1 MSKADEMFEK
11 LGYELIEDSKRY
23 LRYAKYDNIGSYKY
37 SGEFIDFEKV
47 NKEFRLT
54 RKTHQG
60 NTHFRYSSMQELQA
74 INEKVKELG
83 WNE

>member
-11 LGYELIEDSKRY
+11 LGYEKVEDNSVNALYKSGGTILRQTITFLSDDFKTITKRAG
-23 LRYAKYDNIGSYKY
+23 LENG
-37 SGEFIDFEKV
+37 FI
-47 NKEFRLT
+47 N
-54 RKTHQG
+54 
-60 NTHFRYSSMQELQA
+60 MQELQA